1 MSILSVGPLYPEPVL
16 LVEGKSKREDKK
28 FIVAA
33 DLHIGSETYGVKNEV
48 NFNPEILSQNIN
60 DRLLRLVKSSNAD
73 GIILLGDLKS
83 NISGITRLERHSISM
98 VLSSLSRNTE
108 VYLVPG
114 NHDSFIKYIASDT
127 VNLISP
133 SGMVVGD
140 TLFIHGHTMPS
151 TLRSSV
157 SRIIMGHVHPVFLK
171 PNNIVSGQRIWV
183 YLKVSKQAVFPASDG
198 LLQIVIMPSF
208 YIGTPP
214 IHRHNQRRVVSPIV
228 DRIVKD
234 RAIKEML
241 CLTLDGSIVADLSSE
256 DDITF

>member
-1 MSILSVGPLYPEPVL
+1 MPILSVDPLYPEPVL

-33 DLHIGSETYGVKNEV
+33 DLHIGSETYGVKNEI

-60 DRLLRLVKSSNAD
+60 DRLLRLVKSFNAD
-73 GIILLGDLKS
+73 GLILLGDLKS
-83 NISGITRLERHSISM
+83 NISGITRLERDSISM

-114 NHDSFIKYIASDT
+114 NHDSFIKYIVSDT

-151 TLRSSV
+151 ILRSSV

-183 YLKVSKQAVFPASDG
+183 YLKVSKQAVFPTSDG

-214 IHRHNQRRVVSPIV
+214 IHRHNQRSVVSPIV
-228 DRIVKD
+228 DRIMKD

-256 DDITF
+256 EDITL